1 MAPEHYFL
9 FFNISII
16 LGIIPKKEVLQMGNT
31 LHEAGSDTVDTIV
44 QIAKGLSNV
53 ATNKVANKSEY
64 SYSSIAKA
72 ASKLIAVFPVLTSR
86 TVSFDTARM
95 TSKYIEQISCQFFM
109 FALQQANISNAKDGI
124 TYLRQFHQNLNM
136 GDDNTDAVIA
146 AMQSWIDAYTKGT
159 QESTTFADVLNN
171 EALSEAMVDPFMM
184 QSDDVKI
191 SASDMRELM
200 HAMQESAN
208 IQFYDTKLNPLSID
222 DYVVREFA
230 GGDYRVTVSP
240 YALNEVTGNKND
252 PVDNDYDPRLDKND
266 PRYDYTYS
274 QYYNRLSDDYKIY
287 YDTGRYSSAADAYKD
302 QQYDRRSKENS
313 NNTYRAN
320 KEYNR
325 HQEVQDK
332 NYTERY
338 KAYQK
343 AETERQKEANRAHEA
358 DRQYNDQKDKE
369 AKEQNDRINANRM
382 RANTAFLK
390 DQDIKKM
397 NDAVPS
403 ILIVKFYQK
412 NDNDI
417 SGVATEF
424 LIGIK
429 SKVVPITT
437 TEILRRIM
445 NDNKDGQKFLKFMR
459 VITGELKASDV
470 LLGLSRI
477 TDDVKSYKVKG
488 ARGDI
493 WTLLQNRAV
502 AAKEQVRSGKHNDF
516 SAITTVLISQQDAD
530 ELYREENFDINDPKN
545 AVHFMQSYNL
555 MGFAIADDSNEVL
568 HLLLDNGSKNF
579 EDISYRMLER
589 ETQDSTYKKLINLM
603 AASK

>member
-31 LHEAGSDTVDTIV
+31 LHEAGSDTIDTII

-53 ATNKVANKSEY
+53 ATNKAANKSEY
-64 SYSSIAKA
+64 SYSSIANA
-72 ASKLIAVFPVLTSR
+72 SSKLIAVFPVLTSR

-109 FALQQANISNAKDGI
+109 FVLQQANISNAKDGI
-124 TYLRQFHQNLNM
+124 AYLRQFHQNLNM

-159 QESTTFADVLNN
+159 QESTTFADALNN
-171 EALSEAMVDPFMM
+171 EIFSEAMVDPFMM

-240 YALNEVTGNKND
+240 YILNEAK
-252 PVDNDYDPRLDKND
+252 
-266 PRYDYTYS
+266 
-274 QYYNRLSDDYKIY
+274 
-287 YDTGRYSSAADAYKD
+287 
-302 QQYDRRSKENS
+302 
-313 NNTYRAN
+313 AN
-320 KEYNR
+320 KRKANNSYNENKEQHR
-325 HQEVQDK
+325 HEEEMNKILNDRMK
-332 NYTERY
+332 I
-338 KAYQK
+338 YQK
-343 AETERQKEANRAHEA
+343 AQSERDKQDAENEKQKKE
-358 DRQYNDQKDKE
+358 DQKSTSRD
-369 AKEQNDRINANRM
+369 NDWRDANRM
-382 RANTAFLK
+382 HNNTAFLK

-397 NDAVPS
+397 NDALPS

-412 NDNDI
+412 NSDGGV

-424 LIGIK
+424 IIGIK

-545 AVHFMQSYNL
+545 AIHFMQSYNL

>member
-1 MAPEHYFL
+1 
-9 FFNISII
+9 
-16 LGIIPKKEVLQMGNT
+16 MGNT

-124 TYLRQFHQNLNM
+124 AYLRQFHQNLNM

-146 AMQSWIDAYTKGT
+146 AMQSWIDAYTMNKN
-159 QESTTFADVLNN
+159 ENATFADVLQNDILK
-171 EALSEAMVDPFMM
+171 ESYVDPFMM

-200 HAMQESAN
+200 HVMQESAN

-240 YALNEVTGNKND
+240 FALNEADNKD
-252 PVDNDYDPRLDKND
+252 LYKYDN
-266 PRYDYTYS
+266 TYS
-274 QYYNRLSDDYKIY
+274 RFYYKLDDDYAE
-287 YDTGRYSSAADAYKD
+287 RYKNNEFESAEEAYR
-302 QQYDRRSKENS
+302 QQEADRRARQEAREKQRDSDYAKSQRS
-313 NNTYRAN
+313 NDTLKWN

-325 HQEVQDK
+325 HQEQNDK
-332 NYTERY
+332 NYNDRYRAETDRY
-338 KAYQK
+338 K
-343 AETERQKEANRAHEA
+343 ESNRSREA
-358 DRQYNDQKDKE
+358 DRQYNDQKYKE

-382 RANTAFLK
+382 RANTTILK

-412 NDNDI
+412 NENNDV

-545 AVHFMQSYNL
+545 AIHFMQSYNL

>member
-31 LHEAGSDTVDTIV
+31 LHEASSDTVDTIV

-53 ATNKVANKSEY
+53 ATNKVGDKSSY

-124 TYLRQFHQNLNM
+124 EYLRQFHQNLNM

-146 AMQSWIDAYTKGT
+146 AMQSWIDAYNANKN
-159 QESTTFADVLNN
+159 ENATFADVLQNDI
-171 EALSEAMVDPFMM
+171 LSESYVDPFMM
-184 QSDDVKI
+184 QSDNVKI
-191 SASDMRELM
+191 SAADMRDIM
-200 HAMQESAN
+200 HLMQENAN
-208 IQFYDTKLNPLSID
+208 IKFYDTKLNPLSID

-230 GGDYRVTVSP
+230 GGNYSVTISP
-240 YALNEVTGNKND
+240 YTLNEAKLD
-252 PVDNDYDPRLDKND
+252 PQKANNSY
-266 PRYDYTYS
+266 
-274 QYYNRLSDDYKIY
+274 
-287 YDTGRYSSAADAYKD
+287 
-302 QQYDRRSKENS
+302 KEN
-313 NNTYRAN
+313 
-320 KEYNR
+320 KEQHR
-325 HQEVQDK
+325 HEEEMDK
-332 NYTERY
+332 GYTERY
-338 KAYQK
+338 KADRR
-343 AETERQKEANRAHEA
+343 AEAERQKEANRKEEA
-358 DRQYNDQKDKE
+358 DRQYNDQK
-369 AKEQNDRINANRM
+369 AKESKEQLDRDNANKM

-412 NDNDI
+412 NENNDV

-470 LLGLSRI
+470 ILGLSRI

-545 AVHFMQSYNL
+545 AIHFMQSYNL

-568 HLLLDNGSKNF
+568 HLLLDNGSKSF

>member
-16 LGIIPKKEVLQMGNT
+16 LGIIPKKEVLQMGNI

-124 TYLRQFHQNLNM
+124 AYLRQFHQNLNM

-159 QESTTFADVLNN
+159 QESTTFADILNN
-171 EALSEAMVDPFMM
+171 EALSEAMIDPFMM

-200 HAMQESAN
+200 HVMQESAN

-240 YALNEVTGNKND
+240 YILNEAKLDRNKAN
-252 PVDNDYDPRLDKND
+252 NSY
-266 PRYDYTYS
+266 
-274 QYYNRLSDDYKIY
+274 
-287 YDTGRYSSAADAYKD
+287 
-302 QQYDRRSKENS
+302 KEN
-313 NNTYRAN
+313 
-320 KEYNR
+320 KEQHR
-325 HQEVQDK
+325 HEEEMDR

-338 KAYQK
+338 KADRK
-343 AETERQKEANRAHEA
+343 AETEYYKEYNRSREA
-358 DRQYNDQKDKE
+358 DRQYNDQKDKDI
-369 AKEQNDRINANRM
+369 KEQNDRVNANRM
-382 RANTAFLK
+382 RANITILK

-437 TEILRRIM
+437 AEILRRIM

-545 AVHFMQSYNL
+545 AIHFMQSYNL

>member
-53 ATNKVANKSEY
+53 ATNAQADKSGY

-72 ASKLIAVFPVLTSR
+72 ASKLIAVFPVLASR

-124 TYLRQFHQNLNM
+124 AYLRQFHQNLNM

-146 AMQSWIDAYTKGT
+146 AMQSWIDAYTRGT
-159 QESTTFADVLNN
+159 QESATFADALNN
-171 EALSEAMVDPFMM
+171 EILSEAMVDPFMM

-191 SASDMRELM
+191 SASDIRDLM
-200 HAMQESAN
+200 HVMQENAN

-240 YALNEVTGNKND
+240 YILNEAK
-252 PVDNDYDPRLDKND
+252 
-266 PRYDYTYS
+266 
-274 QYYNRLSDDYKIY
+274 
-287 YDTGRYSSAADAYKD
+287 
-302 QQYDRRSKENS
+302 
-313 NNTYRAN
+313 AN
-320 KEYNR
+320 KKKAKNSYDENKEQHR
-325 HQEVQDK
+325 HEEEMNKILNDRM
-332 NYTERY
+332 NT
-338 KAYQK
+338 YQK
-343 AETERQKEANRAHEA
+343 AQSERDKQDAENEKQQKE
-358 DRQYNDQKDKE
+358 DQKNTSKD
-369 AKEQNDRINANRM
+369 NDWRDANRM
-382 RANTAFLK
+382 HSNAAILK

-412 NDNDI
+412 NSNDAV

-424 LIGIK
+424 IIGVK

-545 AVHFMQSYNL
+545 AIHFMQSYNL

>member
-16 LGIIPKKEVLQMGNT
+16 LGIIPKEVLQMGNT

-124 TYLRQFHQNLNM
+124 AYLRQFHQNLNM
-136 GDDNTDAVIA
+136 GDDNTDSVIA

-159 QESTTFADVLNN
+159 QESTTFADALNN
-171 EALSEAMVDPFMM
+171 EVLSEAMVDPFMM

-200 HAMQESAN
+200 HVMQESAN

-240 YALNEVTGNKND
+240 YILNEAKLDRNKAN
-252 PVDNDYDPRLDKND
+252 NSY
-266 PRYDYTYS
+266 
-274 QYYNRLSDDYKIY
+274 
-287 YDTGRYSSAADAYKD
+287 
-302 QQYDRRSKENS
+302 KEN
-313 NNTYRAN
+313 
-320 KEYNR
+320 KEQHR
-325 HQEVQDK
+325 HEEEMDR

-338 KAYQK
+338 KADKK
-343 AETERQKEANRAHEA
+343 AETEYYKEYNRSREA
-358 DRQYNDQKDKE
+358 DRQYNDQKDKD
-369 AKEQNDRINANRM
+369 AKEQNDRVNANRM
-382 RANTAFLK
+382 RDNTTILK

-437 TEILRRIM
+437 AEILRRIM

-545 AVHFMQSYNL
+545 AIHFMQSYNL

>member
-124 TYLRQFHQNLNM
+124 AYLRQFHQNLNM

-159 QESTTFADVLNN
+159 QESTTFADALNN

-230 GGDYRVTVSP
+230 GGDYRVTISP
-240 YALNEVTGNKND
+240 YILNEAKLDRNKAN
-252 PVDNDYDPRLDKND
+252 NSY
-266 PRYDYTYS
+266 
-274 QYYNRLSDDYKIY
+274 
-287 YDTGRYSSAADAYKD
+287 
-302 QQYDRRSKENS
+302 KEN
-313 NNTYRAN
+313 
-320 KEYNR
+320 KEQHR
-325 HQEVQDK
+325 HEEEMDR

-338 KAYQK
+338 KADRK
-343 AETERQKEANRAHEA
+343 AETEYYKEYNRSREA
-358 DRQYNDQKDKE
+358 DRQYNDQKDKDI
-369 AKEQNDRINANRM
+369 KEQNDRVNANRM
-382 RANTAFLK
+382 RANTTILK

-437 TEILRRIM
+437 AEILRRIM

-545 AVHFMQSYNL
+545 AIHFMQSYNL

>member
-64 SYSSIAKA
+64 SYSSIANA

-159 QESTTFADVLNN
+159 QESTTFADALNN
-171 EALSEAMVDPFMM
+171 EVLSEAMVDPFMM

-240 YALNEVTGNKND
+240 YILNEAK
-252 PVDNDYDPRLDKND
+252 
-266 PRYDYTYS
+266 
-274 QYYNRLSDDYKIY
+274 
-287 YDTGRYSSAADAYKD
+287 
-302 QQYDRRSKENS
+302 
-313 NNTYRAN
+313 AN
-320 KEYNR
+320 KRKANNSYNENKEQHR
-325 HQEVQDK
+325 HEEEMNKILNDRMK
-332 NYTERY
+332 T
-338 KAYQK
+338 YQK
-343 AETERQKEANRAHEA
+343 AQSERDKQDAENEKQQKE
-358 DRQYNDQKDKE
+358 DQKSTSRD
-369 AKEQNDRINANRM
+369 NDWRDANRM
-382 RANTAFLK
+382 HNNTAFLK

-412 NDNDI
+412 NSNDAV

-477 TDDVKSYKVKG
+477 ADDVKSYKVKG

-545 AVHFMQSYNL
+545 AIHFMQSYNL

>member
-1 MAPEHYFL
+1 
-9 FFNISII
+9 
-16 LGIIPKKEVLQMGNT
+16 MGNT

-53 ATNKVANKSEY
+53 ATNAKGDKSEY
-64 SYSSIAKA
+64 SYSSIANA

-124 TYLRQFHQNLNM
+124 AYLRQFHQNLNM

-146 AMQSWIDAYTKGT
+146 AMQSWIDAYTRGT
-159 QESTTFADVLNN
+159 QESTTFADALNN
-171 EALSEAMVDPFMM
+171 EILSEAMVDPFMM

-191 SASDMRELM
+191 SASDMRDLM
-200 HAMQESAN
+200 HVMQENAN

-240 YALNEVTGNKND
+240 YILNEAKLDRNKAN
-252 PVDNDYDPRLDKND
+252 NSY
-266 PRYDYTYS
+266 
-274 QYYNRLSDDYKIY
+274 
-287 YDTGRYSSAADAYKD
+287 
-302 QQYDRRSKENS
+302 KEN
-313 NNTYRAN
+313 
-320 KEYNR
+320 KEQHR
-325 HQEVQDK
+325 HEEEMDK

-338 KAYQK
+338 KADRK
-343 AETERQKEANRAHEA
+343 AETEYYKEYNRSREA
-358 DRQYNDQKDKE
+358 DRQYNDQKDKDT
-369 AKEQNDRINANRM
+369 KEQNDRINANRM
-382 RANTAFLK
+382 RSNTAILK

-397 NDAVPS
+397 NDAIPS
-403 ILIVKFYQK
+403 ILVVKFYQK
-412 NDNDI
+412 NSNDAV

-424 LIGIK
+424 IIGVK

-545 AVHFMQSYNL
+545 AIHFMQSYNL

>member
-64 SYSSIAKA
+64 SYSSIANA

-159 QESTTFADVLNN
+159 QESTTFADALNN
-171 EALSEAMVDPFMM
+171 EVLSEAMVDPFMM

-200 HAMQESAN
+200 HVMQESAN

-230 GGDYRVTVSP
+230 GGDYKVTVSP
-240 YALNEVTGNKND
+240 YILNEAKANKRKAN
-252 PVDNDYDPRLDKND
+252 N
-266 PRYDYTYS
+266 S
-274 QYYNRLSDDYKIY
+274 YNENKEQHRHEEEMNKIY
-287 YDTGRYSSAADAYKD
+287 N
-302 QQYDRRSKENS
+302 DRMKI
-313 NNTYRAN
+313 
-320 KEYNR
+320 
-325 HQEVQDK
+325 
-332 NYTERY
+332 
-338 KAYQK
+338 YQK
-343 AETERQKEANRAHEA
+343 AQSERDKQDAENEKQQKE
-358 DRQYNDQKDKE
+358 DQKSTSRD
-369 AKEQNDRINANRM
+369 NDWRDANRM
-382 RANTAFLK
+382 HNNTAFLK

-397 NDAVPS
+397 NDALPS

-412 NDNDI
+412 NSNDAV

-545 AVHFMQSYNL
+545 AIHFMQSYNL

>member
-31 LHEAGSDTVDTIV
+31 LHEAGSDTIDTIV

-64 SYSSIAKA
+64 SYSSIANA

-109 FALQQANISNAKDGI
+109 FVLQQANISNAKDGI
-124 TYLRQFHQNLNM
+124 AYLRQFHQNLNM
-136 GDDNTDAVIA
+136 GDDNTDSVIA

-159 QESTTFADVLNN
+159 QESTTFADALNN
-171 EALSEAMVDPFMM
+171 EVLSEAMVDPFMM

-240 YALNEVTGNKND
+240 YILNEAKANKRKANNSYNENKEQHRHEEKMNEILND
-252 PVDNDYDPRLDKND
+252 RMKIYQNAQSEKDKQDAENEKQQKEDQKSTSRDNDW
-266 PRYDYTYS
+266 
-274 QYYNRLSDDYKIY
+274 
-287 YDTGRYSSAADAYKD
+287 KD
-302 QQYDRRSKENS
+302 
-313 NNTYRAN
+313 
-320 KEYNR
+320 
-325 HQEVQDK
+325 
-332 NYTERY
+332 
-338 KAYQK
+338 
-343 AETERQKEANRAHEA
+343 
-358 DRQYNDQKDKE
+358 
-369 AKEQNDRINANRM
+369 ANRM
-382 RANTAFLK
+382 HNNTAFLK

-412 NDNDI
+412 NSNDAV

-545 AVHFMQSYNL
+545 AIHFMQSYNL

>member
-64 SYSSIAKA
+64 SYSSIANA
-72 ASKLIAVFPVLTSR
+72 SSKLIAVFPVLASR

-95 TSKYIEQISCQFFM
+95 ASKYIEQLSCQFFM
-109 FALQQANISNAKDGI
+109 FVLQQANISNAKDGI
-124 TYLRQFHQNLNM
+124 AYLRQFHQNLNM

-159 QESTTFADVLNN
+159 QESNTFADALNN
-171 EALSEAMVDPFMM
+171 EVLSEAMVDPFMM

-240 YALNEVTGNKND
+240 YILNEAK
-252 PVDNDYDPRLDKND
+252 
-266 PRYDYTYS
+266 
-274 QYYNRLSDDYKIY
+274 
-287 YDTGRYSSAADAYKD
+287 
-302 QQYDRRSKENS
+302 
-313 NNTYRAN
+313 AN
-320 KEYNR
+320 KRKANNSYNENKEQHR
-325 HQEVQDK
+325 HEEEMNKILNDRMK
-332 NYTERY
+332 I
-338 KAYQK
+338 YQK
-343 AETERQKEANRAHEA
+343 AQSEKDKQDAENEKQQKE
-358 DRQYNDQKDKE
+358 DQKSTSRD
-369 AKEQNDRINANRM
+369 NDWRDANRM
-382 RANTAFLK
+382 HNNTAFLK

-397 NDAVPS
+397 NDALPS

-412 NDNDI
+412 NSDGGV

-424 LIGIK
+424 IIGIK

-545 AVHFMQSYNL
+545 AIHFMQSYNL

>member
-16 LGIIPKKEVLQMGNT
+16 LGIIPKKEVLQMGNI
-31 LHEAGSDTVDTIV
+31 LHEASSDTVDTIV

-53 ATNKVANKSEY
+53 ATNKVGDKSSY

-124 TYLRQFHQNLNM
+124 EYLRQFHQNLNM

-146 AMQSWIDAYTKGT
+146 AMQSWIDAYNAGKN
-159 QESTTFADVLNN
+159 ENATFADVLQNDI
-171 EALSEAMVDPFMM
+171 LSESYVDPFMM
-184 QSDDVKI
+184 QSDNVKI
-191 SASDMRELM
+191 SAADMRDIM
-200 HAMQESAN
+200 HLMQENAN

-230 GGDYRVTVSP
+230 GGNYSVTISP
-240 YALNEVTGNKND
+240 YTLNEAKLD
-252 PVDNDYDPRLDKND
+252 PQKANNSY
-266 PRYDYTYS
+266 
-274 QYYNRLSDDYKIY
+274 
-287 YDTGRYSSAADAYKD
+287 
-302 QQYDRRSKENS
+302 KEN
-313 NNTYRAN
+313 
-320 KEYNR
+320 KEQHR
-325 HQEVQDK
+325 HEEEMDK

-338 KAYQK
+338 KADRR
-343 AETERQKEANRAHEA
+343 AETEYYKEYNRSKEA
-358 DRQYNDQKDKE
+358 DRQYNDQK
-369 AKEQNDRINANRM
+369 AKESKEQADHDNANRM

-412 NDNDI
+412 NDNNGV

-470 LLGLSRI
+470 ILGLSRI

-545 AVHFMQSYNL
+545 AIHFMQSYNL

-568 HLLLDNGSKNF
+568 HLLLDNGSKSF

>member
-31 LHEAGSDTVDTIV
+31 LHEASSDTVDTIV

-64 SYSSIAKA
+64 SYSSIANA
-72 ASKLIAVFPVLTSR
+72 SSKLIAVFPVLTSR

-124 TYLRQFHQNLNM
+124 AYLRQFHQNLNM

-159 QESTTFADVLNN
+159 QESTTFADALNN
-171 EALSEAMVDPFMM
+171 EVLSEAMVDPFMM

-240 YALNEVTGNKND
+240 YILNEAKANKRKAN
-252 PVDNDYDPRLDKND
+252 N
-266 PRYDYTYS
+266 S
-274 QYYNRLSDDYKIY
+274 YNENKEQHRHEEEMNKIY
-287 YDTGRYSSAADAYKD
+287 N
-302 QQYDRRSKENS
+302 DRMKI
-313 NNTYRAN
+313 
-320 KEYNR
+320 
-325 HQEVQDK
+325 
-332 NYTERY
+332 
-338 KAYQK
+338 YQK
-343 AETERQKEANRAHEA
+343 AQSERDKQDAENEKQQKE
-358 DRQYNDQKDKE
+358 DQKSTSRD
-369 AKEQNDRINANRM
+369 NDWRDANRM
-382 RANTAFLK
+382 HNNTAFLK

-397 NDAVPS
+397 NDALPS

-412 NDNDI
+412 NSNDGV

-424 LIGIK
+424 IIGIK

-477 TDDVKSYKVKG
+477 ADDVKSYKVKG

-545 AVHFMQSYNL
+545 AIHFMQSYNL

>member
-53 ATNKVANKSEY
+53 ATNKVSNKSEY
-64 SYSSIAKA
+64 SYSSIANA

-124 TYLRQFHQNLNM
+124 AYLRQFHQNLNM

-159 QESTTFADVLNN
+159 QESNTFADALNN
-171 EALSEAMVDPFMM
+171 EILSESMVDPFMM

-240 YALNEVTGNKND
+240 YILNEAK
-252 PVDNDYDPRLDKND
+252 
-266 PRYDYTYS
+266 
-274 QYYNRLSDDYKIY
+274 
-287 YDTGRYSSAADAYKD
+287 
-302 QQYDRRSKENS
+302 
-313 NNTYRAN
+313 AN
-320 KEYNR
+320 KRKANNSYNENKEQHR
-325 HQEVQDK
+325 HEEEMNKILNDRMK
-332 NYTERY
+332 I
-338 KAYQK
+338 YQK
-343 AETERQKEANRAHEA
+343 AQSERDKQDAENEKQQKE
-358 DRQYNDQKDKE
+358 DQKSTSRD
-369 AKEQNDRINANRM
+369 NDWRNANRM
-382 RANTAFLK
+382 HNNTAFLK

-412 NDNDI
+412 NSNDAV

-545 AVHFMQSYNL
+545 AIHFMQSYNL

>member
-53 ATNKVANKSEY
+53 TTNKVANKSEY

-124 TYLRQFHQNLNM
+124 AYLRQFHQNLNM

-159 QESTTFADVLNN
+159 QESTTFADALNN
-171 EALSEAMVDPFMM
+171 EVLSEAMVDPFMM

-240 YALNEVTGNKND
+240 YILNEAK
-252 PVDNDYDPRLDKND
+252 
-266 PRYDYTYS
+266 
-274 QYYNRLSDDYKIY
+274 
-287 YDTGRYSSAADAYKD
+287 
-302 QQYDRRSKENS
+302 
-313 NNTYRAN
+313 AN
-320 KEYNR
+320 KRKANNSYNENKEQHR
-325 HQEVQDK
+325 HEEEMNKILNDRMK
-332 NYTERY
+332 T
-338 KAYQK
+338 YQK
-343 AETERQKEANRAHEA
+343 AQSERDKQDAENEKQQKE
-358 DRQYNDQKDKE
+358 DQKSTSRD
-369 AKEQNDRINANRM
+369 NDWRDANRM
-382 RANTAFLK
+382 HNNTAFLK

-397 NDAVPS
+397 NDALPS

-412 NDNDI
+412 NSNDAV

-545 AVHFMQSYNL
+545 AIHFMQSYNL

>member
-124 TYLRQFHQNLNM
+124 AYLRQFHQNLNM

-200 HAMQESAN
+200 HVMQESAN

-240 YALNEVTGNKND
+240 YILNEAKLDRNKAN
-252 PVDNDYDPRLDKND
+252 NSY
-266 PRYDYTYS
+266 
-274 QYYNRLSDDYKIY
+274 
-287 YDTGRYSSAADAYKD
+287 
-302 QQYDRRSKENS
+302 KEN
-313 NNTYRAN
+313 
-320 KEYNR
+320 KEQHR
-325 HQEVQDK
+325 HEEEMDR

-338 KAYQK
+338 KADRK
-343 AETERQKEANRAHEA
+343 TEIEYYKEYNRSREA
-358 DRQYNDQKDKE
+358 DRQYNDQKDKDT
-369 AKEQNDRINANRM
+369 KEQNDRINANRM
-382 RANTAFLK
+382 RTNTAFLK

-437 TEILRRIM
+437 AEILRRIM

-545 AVHFMQSYNL
+545 AIHFMQSYNL

>member
-1 MAPEHYFL
+1 
-9 FFNISII
+9 
-16 LGIIPKKEVLQMGNT
+16 MGNT

-53 ATNKVANKSEY
+53 ATNKVSNKSEY
-64 SYSSIAKA
+64 SYSSIANA

-159 QESTTFADVLNN
+159 QESNTFADALNN
-171 EALSEAMVDPFMM
+171 EVLSEAMVDPFMM

-240 YALNEVTGNKND
+240 YILNEAKANKKKS
-252 PVDNDYDPRLDKND
+252 DN
-266 PRYDYTYS
+266 S
-274 QYYNRLSDDYKIY
+274 YNENKEQHRHEEEMNKIY
-287 YDTGRYSSAADAYKD
+287 N
-302 QQYDRRSKENS
+302 DRMK
-313 NNTYRAN
+313 T
-320 KEYNR
+320 
-325 HQEVQDK
+325 
-332 NYTERY
+332 
-338 KAYQK
+338 YQK
-343 AETERQKEANRAHEA
+343 AQSERDKQDAENEKQQKE
-358 DRQYNDQKDKE
+358 DQKSTSRD
-369 AKEQNDRINANRM
+369 NDWRDANRM
-382 RANTAFLK
+382 HNNTAFLK

-412 NDNDI
+412 NSNDSV

-545 AVHFMQSYNL
+545 AIHFMQSYNL

>member
-124 TYLRQFHQNLNM
+124 AYLRQFHQNLNM

-159 QESTTFADVLNN
+159 QESNTFADALNN
-171 EALSEAMVDPFMM
+171 EVLSEAMVDPFMM

-200 HAMQESAN
+200 HAMQESAS

-240 YALNEVTGNKND
+240 YILNEAK
-252 PVDNDYDPRLDKND
+252 
-266 PRYDYTYS
+266 
-274 QYYNRLSDDYKIY
+274 
-287 YDTGRYSSAADAYKD
+287 
-302 QQYDRRSKENS
+302 
-313 NNTYRAN
+313 AN
-320 KEYNR
+320 KKKANNSYNENKEQHR
-325 HQEVQDK
+325 HEEEMNKILNDRMK
-332 NYTERY
+332 T
-338 KAYQK
+338 YQK
-343 AETERQKEANRAHEA
+343 AQSEKDKQDAENEKQQKE
-358 DRQYNDQKDKE
+358 DQKSTSRD
-369 AKEQNDRINANRM
+369 NDWRDANRM
-382 RANTAFLK
+382 HNNTAFLK

-412 NDNDI
+412 NSNDAV

-437 TEILRRIM
+437 AEILRRIM

-545 AVHFMQSYNL
+545 AIHFMQSYNL

>member
-9 FFNISII
+9 VFNISII

-64 SYSSIAKA
+64 SYSSIANA

-124 TYLRQFHQNLNM
+124 AYLRQFHQNLNM
-136 GDDNTDAVIA
+136 GDDNTDSVIA
-146 AMQSWIDAYTKGT
+146 AIQSWIDAYTKGT
-159 QESTTFADVLNN
+159 QESTTFADALNN
-171 EALSEAMVDPFMM
+171 EVLSEAMIDPFMM

-240 YALNEVTGNKND
+240 YILNEAKLDRNKAN
-252 PVDNDYDPRLDKND
+252 NSY
-266 PRYDYTYS
+266 
-274 QYYNRLSDDYKIY
+274 
-287 YDTGRYSSAADAYKD
+287 
-302 QQYDRRSKENS
+302 KEN
-313 NNTYRAN
+313 
-320 KEYNR
+320 KEQHR
-325 HQEVQDK
+325 HEEEMDR

-338 KAYQK
+338 KADRK
-343 AETERQKEANRAHEA
+343 AETEYYKEYNRSREA
-358 DRQYNDQKDKE
+358 DRQYNDQKDKD
-369 AKEQNDRINANRM
+369 AKEQNDRVNANRM
-382 RANTAFLK
+382 RANTTILK

-437 TEILRRIM
+437 AEILRRIM

-545 AVHFMQSYNL
+545 AIHFMQSYNL

>member
-124 TYLRQFHQNLNM
+124 AYLRQFHQNLNM

-159 QESTTFADVLNN
+159 QESTTFADALNN
-171 EALSEAMVDPFMM
+171 EVLSEAMVDPFMM

-191 SASDMRELM
+191 SASDIRELM

-240 YALNEVTGNKND
+240 YILNEAK
-252 PVDNDYDPRLDKND
+252 
-266 PRYDYTYS
+266 
-274 QYYNRLSDDYKIY
+274 
-287 YDTGRYSSAADAYKD
+287 
-302 QQYDRRSKENS
+302 
-313 NNTYRAN
+313 AN
-320 KEYNR
+320 KRKANNSYNENKEQHR
-325 HQEVQDK
+325 HEEEMNKILNDRMK
-332 NYTERY
+332 T
-338 KAYQK
+338 YQK
-343 AETERQKEANRAHEA
+343 AQSERDKQDAENEKQQKE
-358 DRQYNDQKDKE
+358 DQKSTSRD
-369 AKEQNDRINANRM
+369 NDWRDANRM
-382 RANTAFLK
+382 HNNTAFLK

-412 NDNDI
+412 NNNDAV

-437 TEILRRIM
+437 AEILRRIM

-545 AVHFMQSYNL
+545 AIHFMQSYNL

>member
-1 MAPEHYFL
+1 
-9 FFNISII
+9 
-16 LGIIPKKEVLQMGNT
+16 
-31 LHEAGSDTVDTIV
+31 
-44 QIAKGLSNV
+44 
-53 ATNKVANKSEY
+53 
-64 SYSSIAKA
+64 
-72 ASKLIAVFPVLTSR
+72 
-86 TVSFDTARM
+86 
-95 TSKYIEQISCQFFM
+95 
-109 FALQQANISNAKDGI
+109 
-124 TYLRQFHQNLNM
+124 
-136 GDDNTDAVIA
+136 
-146 AMQSWIDAYTKGT
+146 
-159 QESTTFADVLNN
+159 
-171 EALSEAMVDPFMM
+171 
-184 QSDDVKI
+184 
-191 SASDMRELM
+191 M
-200 HAMQESAN
+200 HN
-208 IQFYDTKLNPLSID
+208 
-222 DYVVREFA
+222 
-230 GGDYRVTVSP
+230 
-240 YALNEVTGNKND
+240 
-252 PVDNDYDPRLDKND
+252 
-266 PRYDYTYS
+266 
-274 QYYNRLSDDYKIY
+274 
-287 YDTGRYSSAADAYKD
+287 
-302 QQYDRRSKENS
+302 
-313 NNTYRAN
+313 
-320 KEYNR
+320 
-325 HQEVQDK
+325 
-332 NYTERY
+332 
-338 KAYQK
+338 
-343 AETERQKEANRAHEA
+343 
-358 DRQYNDQKDKE
+358 
-369 AKEQNDRINANRM
+369 
-382 RANTAFLK
+382 NTAFLK

-397 NDAVPS
+397 NDALPS

-412 NDNDI
+412 NSNDGV

-424 LIGIK
+424 IIGIK

-545 AVHFMQSYNL
+545 AIHFMQSYNL

>member
-171 EALSEAMVDPFMM
+171 EVLSEAMVDPFMM

-240 YALNEVTGNKND
+240 YILNEAKANKRKAN
-252 PVDNDYDPRLDKND
+252 N
-266 PRYDYTYS
+266 S
-274 QYYNRLSDDYKIY
+274 YNENKEQHRHEEEMNKIY
-287 YDTGRYSSAADAYKD
+287 N
-302 QQYDRRSKENS
+302 DRMKI
-313 NNTYRAN
+313 
-320 KEYNR
+320 
-325 HQEVQDK
+325 
-332 NYTERY
+332 
-338 KAYQK
+338 YQK
-343 AETERQKEANRAHEA
+343 AQSERDKQDAENEKQQKE
-358 DRQYNDQKDKE
+358 DQKSTSRD
-369 AKEQNDRINANRM
+369 NDWKDANRM
-382 RANTAFLK
+382 HNNTAILK

-397 NDAVPS
+397 NDALPS

-412 NDNDI
+412 NSDGGV

-424 LIGIK
+424 IIGIK

-545 AVHFMQSYNL
+545 AIHFMQSYNL

-589 ETQDSTYKKLINLM
+589 ETQDSTYKKLINRM

>member
-53 ATNKVANKSEY
+53 ATNAKGDKSEY

-124 TYLRQFHQNLNM
+124 AYLRQFHQNLNM

-159 QESTTFADVLNN
+159 QESTTFADALNN
-171 EALSEAMVDPFMM
+171 EVLSETMVDPFMM

-200 HAMQESAN
+200 HAMQESAS

-240 YALNEVTGNKND
+240 YIINEAKLDRNKAN
-252 PVDNDYDPRLDKND
+252 NSY
-266 PRYDYTYS
+266 
-274 QYYNRLSDDYKIY
+274 
-287 YDTGRYSSAADAYKD
+287 
-302 QQYDRRSKENS
+302 KEN
-313 NNTYRAN
+313 
-320 KEYNR
+320 KEQHR
-325 HQEVQDK
+325 HEEEMDR

-338 KAYQK
+338 KADRK
-343 AETERQKEANRAHEA
+343 AETEYYKEYNRSREA
-358 DRQYNDQKDKE
+358 DRQYNDQKDKDT
-369 AKEQNDRINANRM
+369 KEQNDRVNANRM
-382 RANTAFLK
+382 RANTAILK

-412 NDNDI
+412 NNNDGV

-437 TEILRRIM
+437 AEILRRIM

-545 AVHFMQSYNL
+545 AIHFMQSYNL

>member
-64 SYSSIAKA
+64 SYSSIANA

-124 TYLRQFHQNLNM
+124 AYLRQFHQNLNM

-159 QESTTFADVLNN
+159 QESNTFADALNN
-171 EALSEAMVDPFMM
+171 EVLSEAMVDPFMM

-240 YALNEVTGNKND
+240 YILNEAKANKRKANNSYNENKEQHRHEEEMNKIYND
-252 PVDNDYDPRLDKND
+252 RMKTYQNAQSERDKQDAENEKQKKEDQKSTSRDNDWRD
-266 PRYDYTYS
+266 
-274 QYYNRLSDDYKIY
+274 
-287 YDTGRYSSAADAYKD
+287 
-302 QQYDRRSKENS
+302 
-313 NNTYRAN
+313 
-320 KEYNR
+320 
-325 HQEVQDK
+325 
-332 NYTERY
+332 
-338 KAYQK
+338 
-343 AETERQKEANRAHEA
+343 
-358 DRQYNDQKDKE
+358 
-369 AKEQNDRINANRM
+369 ANRM
-382 RANTAFLK
+382 HNNTAFLK

-412 NDNDI
+412 NSNDAV

-545 AVHFMQSYNL
+545 AIHFMQSYNL

>member
-1 MAPEHYFL
+1 
-9 FFNISII
+9 
-16 LGIIPKKEVLQMGNT
+16 MGNT

-124 TYLRQFHQNLNM
+124 AYLRQFHQNLNM

-159 QESTTFADVLNN
+159 QESTTFADALNN
-171 EALSEAMVDPFMM
+171 EVLSEAMVDPFMM

-208 IQFYDTKLNPLSID
+208 IQFYDTKLNPLSIN

-240 YALNEVTGNKND
+240 YILNEAKLDRNKAN
-252 PVDNDYDPRLDKND
+252 NSY
-266 PRYDYTYS
+266 
-274 QYYNRLSDDYKIY
+274 
-287 YDTGRYSSAADAYKD
+287 
-302 QQYDRRSKENS
+302 KEN
-313 NNTYRAN
+313 
-320 KEYNR
+320 KEQHR
-325 HQEVQDK
+325 HEEEMDR

-338 KAYQK
+338 KADRK
-343 AETERQKEANRAHEA
+343 AETEYYKEYNRSREA
-358 DRQYNDQKDKE
+358 DRQYNDQKDKD
-369 AKEQNDRINANRM
+369 AKEQNDRVNANRM
-382 RANTAFLK
+382 RANTTILK

-437 TEILRRIM
+437 AEILRRIM

-545 AVHFMQSYNL
+545 AIHFMQSYNL

>member
-124 TYLRQFHQNLNM
+124 AYLRQFHQNLNM

-200 HAMQESAN
+200 HVMQESAN

-240 YALNEVTGNKND
+240 YILNEAKLDRNKAN
-252 PVDNDYDPRLDKND
+252 NSY
-266 PRYDYTYS
+266 
-274 QYYNRLSDDYKIY
+274 
-287 YDTGRYSSAADAYKD
+287 
-302 QQYDRRSKENS
+302 KEN
-313 NNTYRAN
+313 
-320 KEYNR
+320 KEQHR
-325 HQEVQDK
+325 HEEEMDR

-338 KAYQK
+338 KADRK
-343 AETERQKEANRAHEA
+343 TEIEYYKEYNRSREA
-358 DRQYNDQKDKE
+358 DRQYNDQKDKDT
-369 AKEQNDRINANRM
+369 KEQNDRVNANRM
-382 RANTAFLK
+382 RANTTILK

-437 TEILRRIM
+437 AEILRRIM

-545 AVHFMQSYNL
+545 AIHFMQSYNL

>member
-31 LHEAGSDTVDTIV
+31 LHEAGSDTVDTIIK
-44 QIAKGLSNV
+44 IAKGLSNV
-53 ATNKVANKSEY
+53 ATNKVSNKSEY
-64 SYSSIAKA
+64 SYSSIANA

-124 TYLRQFHQNLNM
+124 AYLRQFHQNLNM

-159 QESTTFADVLNN
+159 QESTTFADALNN
-171 EALSEAMVDPFMM
+171 EVLSEAMVDPFMM

-240 YALNEVTGNKND
+240 YILNEAK
-252 PVDNDYDPRLDKND
+252 
-266 PRYDYTYS
+266 
-274 QYYNRLSDDYKIY
+274 
-287 YDTGRYSSAADAYKD
+287 
-302 QQYDRRSKENS
+302 
-313 NNTYRAN
+313 AN
-320 KEYNR
+320 KRKANNSYNENKEQHR
-325 HQEVQDK
+325 HEEEMNKILNDRMK
-332 NYTERY
+332 I
-338 KAYQK
+338 YQK
-343 AETERQKEANRAHEA
+343 AQSERDKQDAENEKQQKE
-358 DRQYNDQKDKE
+358 DQKSTSRD
-369 AKEQNDRINANRM
+369 NDWRDANRM
-382 RANTAFLK
+382 HNNTAFLK

-412 NDNDI
+412 NSDGGV

-424 LIGIK
+424 IIGVK

-545 AVHFMQSYNL
+545 AIHFMQSYNL

>member
-64 SYSSIAKA
+64 SYSSIANA

-159 QESTTFADVLNN
+159 QESTTFADALNN
-171 EALSEAMVDPFMM
+171 EVLSEAMVDPFMM

-200 HAMQESAN
+200 HVMQESAN

-240 YALNEVTGNKND
+240 YILNEAK
-252 PVDNDYDPRLDKND
+252 
-266 PRYDYTYS
+266 
-274 QYYNRLSDDYKIY
+274 
-287 YDTGRYSSAADAYKD
+287 
-302 QQYDRRSKENS
+302 
-313 NNTYRAN
+313 AN
-320 KEYNR
+320 KRKANNSYNENKEQHR
-325 HQEVQDK
+325 HEEEMNKILNDRMK
-332 NYTERY
+332 T
-338 KAYQK
+338 YQK
-343 AETERQKEANRAHEA
+343 AQSERDKQDAENEKQQKE
-358 DRQYNDQKDKE
+358 DQKSTSRD
-369 AKEQNDRINANRM
+369 NDWRDANRM
-382 RANTAFLK
+382 HNNTAFLK

-397 NDAVPS
+397 NDALPS

-412 NDNDI
+412 NNNDGV

-437 TEILRRIM
+437 AEILRRIM

-545 AVHFMQSYNL
+545 AIHFMQSYNL

>member
-64 SYSSIAKA
+64 SYSSIANA
-72 ASKLIAVFPVLTSR
+72 SSKLIAVFPVLTSR

-109 FALQQANISNAKDGI
+109 FVLQQANISNAKDGI

-240 YALNEVTGNKND
+240 YILNEAKANKRKAN
-252 PVDNDYDPRLDKND
+252 N
-266 PRYDYTYS
+266 S
-274 QYYNRLSDDYKIY
+274 YNENKEQHRHEEEMNKIY
-287 YDTGRYSSAADAYKD
+287 N
-302 QQYDRRSKENS
+302 DRMKI
-313 NNTYRAN
+313 
-320 KEYNR
+320 
-325 HQEVQDK
+325 
-332 NYTERY
+332 
-338 KAYQK
+338 YQK
-343 AETERQKEANRAHEA
+343 AQSERDKQDAENEKQQKE
-358 DRQYNDQKDKE
+358 DQKSTSRD
-369 AKEQNDRINANRM
+369 NDWRDANRM
-382 RANTAFLK
+382 HNNTAFLK

-397 NDAVPS
+397 NDALPS

-412 NDNDI
+412 NSNDGV

-424 LIGIK
+424 IIGIK

-477 TDDVKSYKVKG
+477 ADDVKSYKVKG

-545 AVHFMQSYNL
+545 AIHFMQSYNL

>member
-124 TYLRQFHQNLNM
+124 AYLRQFHQNLNM
-136 GDDNTDAVIA
+136 GDDNTDSVIA
-146 AMQSWIDAYTKGT
+146 AMQSWIDTYTKGT
-159 QESTTFADVLNN
+159 QESTTFADALNN
-171 EALSEAMVDPFMM
+171 EVLSEAMVDPFMM

-240 YALNEVTGNKND
+240 YILNEAKLDRNKAN
-252 PVDNDYDPRLDKND
+252 NSY
-266 PRYDYTYS
+266 
-274 QYYNRLSDDYKIY
+274 
-287 YDTGRYSSAADAYKD
+287 
-302 QQYDRRSKENS
+302 KEN
-313 NNTYRAN
+313 
-320 KEYNR
+320 KEQHR
-325 HQEVQDK
+325 HEEEMDR

-338 KAYQK
+338 KADRK
-343 AETERQKEANRAHEA
+343 AETEYYKEYNRSREA
-358 DRQYNDQKDKE
+358 DRQYNDQKDKD
-369 AKEQNDRINANRM
+369 AKEQNDRVNANRM
-382 RANTAFLK
+382 RANTTILK

-437 TEILRRIM
+437 AEILRRIM

-545 AVHFMQSYNL
+545 AIHFMQSYNL

>member
-64 SYSSIAKA
+64 SYSSIANA

-124 TYLRQFHQNLNM
+124 AYLRQFHQNLNM

-159 QESTTFADVLNN
+159 QESTTFADALNN

-240 YALNEVTGNKND
+240 YILNEAKTNKRKAN
-252 PVDNDYDPRLDKND
+252 N
-266 PRYDYTYS
+266 S
-274 QYYNRLSDDYKIY
+274 YN
-287 YDTGRYSSAADAYKD
+287 
-302 QQYDRRSKENS
+302 E
-313 NNTYRAN
+313 N
-320 KEYNR
+320 KEQHR
-325 HQEVQDK
+325 HEEEMNKILNDRMK
-332 NYTERY
+332 I
-338 KAYQK
+338 YQK
-343 AETERQKEANRAHEA
+343 AQSERDKQDAENEKQQKE
-358 DRQYNDQKDKE
+358 DQKSTSRD
-369 AKEQNDRINANRM
+369 NDWRDANRM
-382 RANTAFLK
+382 HNNTAFLK

-412 NDNDI
+412 NSNDAV

-545 AVHFMQSYNL
+545 AIHFMQSYNL

>member
-64 SYSSIAKA
+64 SYSSIANA

-159 QESTTFADVLNN
+159 QESNTFADALNN
-171 EALSEAMVDPFMM
+171 EVLSEAMVDPFMM

-200 HAMQESAN
+200 HVMQESAN

-230 GGDYRVTVSP
+230 GGDYKVTVSP
-240 YALNEVTGNKND
+240 YILNEAK
-252 PVDNDYDPRLDKND
+252 
-266 PRYDYTYS
+266 
-274 QYYNRLSDDYKIY
+274 
-287 YDTGRYSSAADAYKD
+287 
-302 QQYDRRSKENS
+302 
-313 NNTYRAN
+313 AN
-320 KEYNR
+320 KRKANNSYNENKEQHR
-325 HQEVQDK
+325 HEEEMNKILNDRMK
-332 NYTERY
+332 T
-338 KAYQK
+338 YQK
-343 AETERQKEANRAHEA
+343 AQSEKDKQDAENEKQQKE
-358 DRQYNDQKDKE
+358 DQKSTSRD
-369 AKEQNDRINANRM
+369 NDWRDANRM
-382 RANTAFLK
+382 HNNTAFLK

-397 NDAVPS
+397 NDALPS

-412 NDNDI
+412 NSNDGV

-424 LIGIK
+424 MIGIK

-545 AVHFMQSYNL
+545 AIHFMQSYNL

>member
-64 SYSSIAKA
+64 SYSSIANA

-124 TYLRQFHQNLNM
+124 AYLRQFHQNLNM

-159 QESTTFADVLNN
+159 QESTTFADALNN
-171 EALSEAMVDPFMM
+171 EVLSEAMVDPFMM

-240 YALNEVTGNKND
+240 YILNEAK
-252 PVDNDYDPRLDKND
+252 
-266 PRYDYTYS
+266 
-274 QYYNRLSDDYKIY
+274 
-287 YDTGRYSSAADAYKD
+287 
-302 QQYDRRSKENS
+302 
-313 NNTYRAN
+313 AN
-320 KEYNR
+320 KRKANNSYNENKEQHR
-325 HQEVQDK
+325 HEEEMNKILNDRMK
-332 NYTERY
+332 I
-338 KAYQK
+338 YQK
-343 AETERQKEANRAHEA
+343 AQSERDKQDAENEKQQKE
-358 DRQYNDQKDKE
+358 DQKSTSRD
-369 AKEQNDRINANRM
+369 NDWRNANRM
-382 RANTAFLK
+382 HNNTAFLK

-412 NDNDI
+412 NSNDAV

-477 TDDVKSYKVKG
+477 ADDVKSYKVKG

-545 AVHFMQSYNL
+545 AIHFMQSYNL

>member
-53 ATNKVANKSEY
+53 ATNKVSNKSEY
-64 SYSSIAKA
+64 SYSSIANA

-124 TYLRQFHQNLNM
+124 AYLRQFHQNLNM

-159 QESTTFADVLNN
+159 QESNTFADALNN
-171 EALSEAMVDPFMM
+171 EVLSEAMVDPFMM

-240 YALNEVTGNKND
+240 YILNEAK
-252 PVDNDYDPRLDKND
+252 
-266 PRYDYTYS
+266 
-274 QYYNRLSDDYKIY
+274 
-287 YDTGRYSSAADAYKD
+287 
-302 QQYDRRSKENS
+302 
-313 NNTYRAN
+313 AN
-320 KEYNR
+320 KRKANNSYNENKEQHR
-325 HQEVQDK
+325 HEEKMNEILNDRMK
-332 NYTERY
+332 I
-338 KAYQK
+338 YQK
-343 AETERQKEANRAHEA
+343 AQSERDKQDAENEKQQKE
-358 DRQYNDQKDKE
+358 DQKSTSRD
-369 AKEQNDRINANRM
+369 NDWRDANRM
-382 RANTAFLK
+382 HNNTAFLK

-412 NDNDI
+412 NSNDAV

-545 AVHFMQSYNL
+545 AIHFMQSYNL

>member
-64 SYSSIAKA
+64 SYSSIANA

-124 TYLRQFHQNLNM
+124 AYLRQFHQNLNM

-159 QESTTFADVLNN
+159 QESTTFADALNN
-171 EALSEAMVDPFMM
+171 EVLSEAMVDPFMM

-200 HAMQESAN
+200 HVMQESAN

-240 YALNEVTGNKND
+240 YILNEAK
-252 PVDNDYDPRLDKND
+252 
-266 PRYDYTYS
+266 
-274 QYYNRLSDDYKIY
+274 
-287 YDTGRYSSAADAYKD
+287 
-302 QQYDRRSKENS
+302 
-313 NNTYRAN
+313 AN
-320 KEYNR
+320 KRKANNSYNENKEQHR
-325 HQEVQDK
+325 HEEEMNKILNDRMK
-332 NYTERY
+332 T
-338 KAYQK
+338 YQK
-343 AETERQKEANRAHEA
+343 AQSERDKQDAENEKQQKE
-358 DRQYNDQKDKE
+358 DQKSTSRD
-369 AKEQNDRINANRM
+369 NDWRDANRM
-382 RANTAFLK
+382 HNNTAFLK

-397 NDAVPS
+397 NDALHS

-412 NDNDI
+412 NSNDAV

-545 AVHFMQSYNL
+545 AIHFMQSYNL

>member
-1 MAPEHYFL
+1 
-9 FFNISII
+9 
-16 LGIIPKKEVLQMGNT
+16 MGNT

-64 SYSSIAKA
+64 SYSSIANA

-124 TYLRQFHQNLNM
+124 AYLRQFHQNLNM

-146 AMQSWIDAYTKGT
+146 AMQSWIDAYTAGRN
-159 QESTTFADVLNN
+159 ESATFADALNN
-171 EALSEAMVDPFMM
+171 EILSEAMVDPFMM

-191 SASDMRELM
+191 SASDMRDLM
-200 HAMQESAN
+200 HVMQENAN

-222 DYVVREFA
+222 DYVVREFS

-240 YALNEVTGNKND
+240 YILNEAKANKKKAN
-252 PVDNDYDPRLDKND
+252 N
-266 PRYDYTYS
+266 S
-274 QYYNRLSDDYKIY
+274 YNENKEQHRHEEEMNKIY
-287 YDTGRYSSAADAYKD
+287 N
-302 QQYDRRSKENS
+302 DRMK
-313 NNTYRAN
+313 T
-320 KEYNR
+320 
-325 HQEVQDK
+325 
-332 NYTERY
+332 
-338 KAYQK
+338 YQK
-343 AETERQKEANRAHEA
+343 AQSERDKQDAENEKQQKE
-358 DRQYNDQKDKE
+358 DQKSTSRD
-369 AKEQNDRINANRM
+369 NDWRDANRM
-382 RANTAFLK
+382 HNNTAFLK

-412 NDNDI
+412 NDNNAV

-545 AVHFMQSYNL
+545 AIHFMQSYNL